1 MRYMMLIKSSESYR
15 PEDVP
20 PSMYQAMDGMIE
32 EMRKNGNWVDG
43 AGLQRTPSGRRLR
56 LEKGKISVTDG
67 PFVETKEVI
76 GGYAIIDAKSREEAL
91 DIARRFMELHRDH
104 WPAFEGELEVRP
116 FQEEGAPAS

>member
-1 MRYMMLIKSSESYR
+1 MRYMMLIKSSEKYR
-15 PEDVP
+15 QEDVP
-20 PSMYQAMDGMIE
+20 AGMYQAMDGLME

-43 AGLQRTPSGRRLR
+43 AGLQRTQSGRRLR

-91 DIARRFMELHRDH
+91 QIAQRFMELHRDN

-116 FQEEGAPAS
+116 FMDEGPPAS